1 MTGGATMRP
10 VSALRR
16 RGAWR
21 VAVYVF
27 LSLVLL
33 FNLTPFAWMMLTSL
47 KTDAEA
53 LRIPPTLLPEEPTF
67 QAYVDVLVY
76 ADFIV
81 YFRNSLIV
89 SLGAAVLS
97 TTLGALAAYG
107 ISRFRFS
114 GRGLLLTFVLST
126 QMLPGI
132 LLVGPYFEVLSRV
145 GLYNTYLGVILAF
158 TTLTLPFSV
167 WMLKGYTDTVPR
179 ELDQAARVD
188 GCSPFTAYRRVVL
201 PLIMPGVVATLVF
214 AFLLAWGDLL
224 WVLVLTSGD
233 EMATFTLGLT
243 RLVTQF
249 RTFWPQLMA
258 GSVVA
263 VVPCIVLYTWLQRY
277 LVEGLSAGAVKD

>member
-1 MTGGATMRP
+1 MMRP
-10 VSALRR
+10 VSVLRR

-33 FNLTPFAWMMLTSL
+33 FNLTPFAWMVLTSL

-53 LRIPPTLLPEEPTF
+53 LRIPPTLLPEELTF

-89 SLGAAVLS
+89 SVGAALLS
-97 TTLGALAAYG
+97 TALGALAAYG

-167 WMLKGYTDTVPR
+167 WMLKGYTDTVPT

-214 AFLLAWGDLL
+214 AFLLSWGDLL

-249 RTFWPQLMA
+249 RTFWPQLMS

-263 VVPCIVLYTWLQRY
+263 VVPCIVLYAWLQRY